1 MNYSAISQNAVLKIK
16 NVSKAFPGV
25 QALSDVSFSVYPGE
39 IHALLGENGAGKSTL
54 LKTIFGVYRPDS
66 GTFEIDGQEV
76 IFKSPAEAIN
86 SGVAMVHQELSLIP
100 QLNAIQNIVLGREM
114 MRLGTINWSEAR
126 RRAEISLKRIGFKG
140 NPNESVSNLS
150 VAQQQLIEIARAL
163 SFEARI
169 LILDEPTS
177 ALTSQESNQLFEI
190 VEKLRANNYAIIYVS
205 HRLKEVLQLADRV
218 TVLRDGKLI
227 TSIVRSE
234 IQGEH
239 DLVRHMVGRNLEEIE
254 RPDLNTTHKVE
265 VMRVENLTIPGVV
278 EDINI
283 SLYAG
288 EIVCLAGMVGSGRT
302 EIARAINGTDPR
314 STCRIYLNKK
324 EIEIK
329 NPRSAINY
337 GIALLPE
344 DRKRQGLVLHMSAA
358 SNATLPDPPGKFGFI
373 SRKIQESITTQALL
387 PLNATFGAL
396 KMVKEL
402 SGGTQQ
408 KVVLARWLL
417 TNSQV
422 FIFDEPTRGIDVG
435 AKLEIHNLMRDLAR
449 EGKVILMIS
458 SDLPEVLSVSDRVL
472 VIRRGRL
479 VKELEGTE
487 ITEEQVVLH
496 ATQG

>member
-1 MNYSAISQNAVLKIK
+1 MNHQLISQEAVLKIK

-54 LKTIFGVYRPDS
+54 LKTIFGVHRPDS

-86 SGVAMVHQELSLIP
+86 NGIAMVHQELSLIP
-100 QLNAIQNIVLGREM
+100 QMNAIQNIVLGREM
-114 MRLGTINWSEAR
+114 MRLGTINWSEAKK
-126 RRAEISLKRIGFKG
+126 RAEISLQKIGFKG
-140 NPNESVSNLS
+140 NPHESVSNLS

-190 VEKLRANNYAIIYVS
+190 VEKLRADNYAIIYVS
-205 HRLKEVLQLADRV
+205 HRLREVLKICDRV

-227 TSIVRSE
+227 TSIVRNE

-239 DLVRHMVGRNLEEIE
+239 DLIRHMVGRSLTEVA
-254 RPDLNTTHKVE
+254 RHSLNAANKVE
-265 VMRVENLTIPGVV
+265 VLRVENLTIPGVV
-278 EDINI
+278 EDVSI

-302 EIARAINGTDPR
+302 EIVRAINGADPS
-314 STCRIYLNKK
+314 STGQIYLNRKR
-324 EIEIK
+324 IEIR
-329 NPRSAINY
+329 NPRSAIDY
-337 GIALLPE
+337 GIALLTE

-358 SNATLPDPPGKFGFI
+358 SNATLPNPPGKFGFI
-373 SRKIQESITTQALL
+373 SRKKQNSITAQALSL
-387 PLNATFGAL
+387 LNANFSVS
-396 KMVKEL
+396 KVVKEL

-408 KVVLARWLL
+408 KVVLARWLI

-435 AKLEIHNLMRDLAR
+435 AKLEIHNLMRDLAMK
-449 EGKVILMIS
+449 GKVILMIS
-458 SDLPEVLSVSDRVL
+458 SDLPEVISVSDRVL
-472 VIRRGRL
+472 VIRRGNL
-479 VKELEGTE
+479 VKELVGNE
-487 ITEEQVVLH
+487 ITEEEVVLH